1 MVFPFHRFPFVFV
14 IFLLLVLG
22 SWPPIA
28 APQVSASAE
37 SWFKR
42 GFAQQ
47 KKLRTLEALAAY
59 RKALALDPAYGQAHY
74 EIGWSYWAL
83 GRWKDVVRHF
93 KLARKYKAVAP
104 DLPRYLAAAQERIKE
119 GARKAVRV
127 PIGIR
132 ASGGGRGLV
141 LVARFQNYNGKPKH
155 PADRWERFVH
165 SPKSVQISPDGARV
179 FVQMLEGG
187 NTVIFGASGGKK
199 LRRLKVIG
207 HRFGRK
213 QAGLFDPAEN
223 RAYAGWFKS
232 SGGPKA
238 FNRYRGKPVEGAFS
252 HGGRF
257 LWVTHYR
264 RSFDRNGVMPSS
276 VAVIDTE
283 TEAIVR
289 VMHTG
294 PIPKFLAASP
304 DGRLMAVVHW
314 GYNTVGLIDVSSP
327 DPAGFRHAGEIVVGR
342 RPRLDYGQQVNRDRV
357 CGFCLRGAVFT
368 RDSRYLLVA
377 RMGGGGIAVL
387 DVKAKRHVGTVFG
400 MKPTPRHLV
409 LAPRGDRVYLSSN
422 RAGYVSVYR
431 IGDLISAAKKK
442 KRKLRPLL
450 EKRVGPAV
458 RTIAI
463 SPDGETLYAVSFR
476 GSKVVALEA
485 KTLDKLFEIPADSY
499 PVGIAVSPAGDFVWV
514 TSQGYRFQGGNSVMV
529 FKVENRN

>member
-1 MVFPFHRFPFVFV
+1 MVFPVHRFPLVFS

-22 SWPPIA
+22 LWPPIA
-28 APQVSASAE
+28 SPQGTASAE
-37 SWFKR
+37 TWFKR
-42 GFAQQ
+42 GFAHQR
-47 KKLRTLEALAAY
+47 KLQTLEALAAY
-59 RKALALDPAYGQAHY
+59 RKALALNPAYGQAHY
-74 EIGWSYWAL
+74 EIGWSYWSLA
-83 GRWKDVVRHF
+83 RWKDVVRHF

-104 DLPRYLAAAQERIKE
+104 DLPKYLAAARERIKE
-119 GARKAVRV
+119 GGRKAVRV
-127 PIGIR
+127 PIGIK

-141 LVARFQNYNGKPKH
+141 LVARFQNYNGRPKH

-179 FVQMLEGG
+179 FVQMLEGR
-187 NTVIFGASGGKK
+187 NTVIFGLSGGEK
-199 LRRLKVIG
+199 LQRLNVIG
-207 HRFGRK
+207 HSFGRK
-213 QAGLFDPAEN
+213 QAGLFNQAEN
-223 RAYAGWFKS
+223 RNYARWFKS
-232 SGGPKA
+232 AGGPKA
-238 FNRYRGKPVEGAFS
+238 FNRYIGKPVEGAFS

-276 VAVIDTE
+276 VAIIDTK

-304 DGRLMAVVHW
+304 DGRLLAVVHW

-327 DPAGFRHAGEIVVGR
+327 EPDGFRHAGEIVVGW
-342 RPRLDYGQQVNRDRV
+342 RPRLKYGEQVNRDRI

-368 RDSRYLLVA
+368 RDSRHLLVA

-387 DVKAKRHVGTVFG
+387 DVKAKRHVGSVFG

-409 LAPRGDRVYLSSN
+409 LAPHGDRVYLSSN
-422 RAGYVSVYR
+422 RAGYVSAYR
-431 IGDLISAAKKK
+431 IGDLVSAAKRK

-450 EKRVGPAV
+450 EKRIGPSI

-463 SPDGETLYAVSFR
+463 SPDGETLYATSFQ
-476 GSKVVALEA
+476 GSKVVALES
-485 KTLDKLFEIPADSY
+485 KTLKKLFEIPADSY
-499 PVGIAVSPAGDFVWV
+499 PVGIAVSPDGGQVWV
-514 TSQGYRFQGGNSVMV
+514 TSQGYRYQGGNSVMV
-529 FKVENRN
+529 FGVVNQD